1 MSSKIQYTCIRCNY
15 MTKEKFKMKRHFYS
29 RKTECQGSANDIELT
44 ETIKEKILKNRI
56 YHLIKAEP
64 VNEQKFINQTI
75 NNNNTINNFVVSM
88 DTMNKLNKIIEYKKI
103 DLVGLEF
110 SIENQ
115 YMREI
120 KRLETDKYK
129 YGFNLKKD
137 DFLNIIDTITKVSE
151 NFKNLNVLYDTSMN
165 KLKLYKGNWETVI
178 LDIGV
183 KDLIQLIQDSYLY
196 QYEIYLLKKIYGGI
210 ETNYRE
216 IAKYKES
223 LEDYFKF
230 ISIFDVKPY
239 CFEKMNCDI
248 LDNDDEEY
256 SIEEKCRV
264 EYDRIAIVKS
274 EVNKTK
280 KVVTDLIKNNGKNN
294 IKELNKLVVDTI
306 NIDEYFKKCI
316 FENLIIT

>member
-1 MSSKIQYTCIRCNY
+1 MTVYTCIRCNY
-15 MTKEKFKMKRHFYS
+15 KAKQKSHMKKHLYGLKKECPAS
-29 RKTECQGSANDIELT
+29 SLENNIELT
-44 ETIKEKILKNRI
+44 DEIKEYILKNRE
-56 YHLIKAEP
+56 YHLPKKEV
-64 VNEQKFINQTI
+64 VNEQKIINQTI
-75 NNNNTINNFVVSM
+75 NNNNIINNFVVSM

-115 YMREI
+115 YLREI
-120 KRLETDKYK
+120 QRLETDKYK

-137 DFLNIIDTITKVSE
+137 DFLNIVDTITKVSE
-151 NFKNLNVLYDTSMN
+151 NFENLNVLYDTNLN
-165 KLKLYKGNWETVI
+165 KLKLYKGNWETII

-183 KDLIQLIQDSYLY
+183 KELIQLIQDSYLY
-196 QYEIYLLKKIYGGI
+196 QYEVYLLKKIYGGK
-210 ETNYRE
+210 EVNYRE

-256 SIEEKCRV
+256 TIEEKCRIL
-264 EYDRIAIVKS
+264 YDKIAIVKS

-294 IKELNKLVVDTI
+294 IKELNKLVIDSI
-306 NIDEYFKKCI
+306 NIDEEFKKCI
-316 FENLIIT
+316 FENLVIT